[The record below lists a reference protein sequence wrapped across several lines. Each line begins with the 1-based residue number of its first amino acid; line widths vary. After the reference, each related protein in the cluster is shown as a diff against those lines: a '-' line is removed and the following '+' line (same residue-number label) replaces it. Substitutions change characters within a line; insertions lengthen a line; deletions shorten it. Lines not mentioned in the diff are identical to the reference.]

1 MTRYHVVLESPLGER
16 SGTLTLRG
24 SGDAVTGTLSLLGV
38 DNPVAGAWEGAS
50 LVLRHVLRTGLSKLE
65 CSTRL
70 YEEDGGLRGTVHSGG
85 VRMPLRGTRLE
96 EEERKGEQSYGTA
109 DRP

>member
-1 MTRYHVVLESPLGER
+1 MIRYHVVLESPLGER
-16 SGTLTLRG
+16 SGILTLRG

-38 DNPVAGAWEGAS
+38 DNPVTGAWEGAS
-50 LVLRHVLRTGLSKLE
+50 LVLRHVLRTGLSALE

-70 YEEDGGLRGTVHSGG
+70 DEENGGLRGIVRSGG
-85 VRMPLRGTRLE
+85 VQMPLRGTRLE
-96 EEERKGEQSYGTA
+96 KEERKEEQGHGTE

>member
-1 MTRYHVVLESPLGER
+1 MIRYHVVLESPLGER
-16 SGTLTLRG
+16 SGILTLRG

-38 DNPVAGAWEGAS
+38 DNPVTGAWEGAS
-50 LVLRHVLRTGLSKLE
+50 LVLRHVLRTGLSALE

-70 YEEDGGLRGTVHSGG
+70 DEENGGLRGIVRSGG
-85 VRMPLRGTRLE
+85 VQMPLRGTRLE
-96 EEERKGEQSYGTA
+96 EEERKEEQGHGTE

>member
-1 MTRYHVVLESPLGER
+1 MSCGM
-16 SGTLTLRG
+16 
-24 SGDAVTGTLSLLGV
+24 
-38 DNPVAGAWEGAS
+38 
-50 LVLRHVLRTGLSKLE
+50 GLSKLE

-96 EEERKGEQSYGTA
+96 EEERKGEQSHGTA